1 MKKSFTTENWSY
13 PPYNKESFQ
22 HVRTLFSTV
31 KLTSEKENSN
41 AFDFKEKEIAN
52 LRYQIKYPGFDSEPT
67 VQDMLDKTHTDAFLV
82 MKDGLILYEKYS
94 NGMNQ
99 ESIHLMNSVS
109 KSFLGILIGVLID
122 EGLIDT
128 QKLITEYLPDF
139 EDTGFSGTTV
149 QQALNMTGSVKYK
162 EDYLEKETDFW
173 KESSVVGWR
182 PALVNETTPKTLYEY
197 AKTLKETEQVN
208 GSSFHYRTVYTNI
221 LGMVAEKAANKNL
234 TVLLQEKLW
243 QKIRPE
249 QNAYIVCDQDNFPYM
264 GAGMS
269 ASARDL
275 ARFGEMIVNKGM
287 YKNERVVSED
297 WIMKTLAGSC
307 ESRKHFEVTEYV
319 HMIPKG
325 HYMNQFWAS
334 SDSKI
339 LVCLGIHGQ
348 GIYMNMSNKT
358 VAVKFSSQPYPNEGR
373 LFIETFAAF
382 VALSESI

>member
-82 MKDGLILYEKYS
+82 MKDGLILFEKYS

-173 KESSVVGWR
+173 
-182 PALVNETTPKTLYEY
+182 
-197 AKTLKETEQVN
+197 
-208 GSSFHYRTVYTNI
+208 
-221 LGMVAEKAANKNL
+221 
-234 TVLLQEKLW
+234 
-243 QKIRPE
+243 
-249 QNAYIVCDQDNFPYM
+249 
-264 GAGMS
+264 
-269 ASARDL
+269 
-275 ARFGEMIVNKGM
+275 
-287 YKNERVVSED
+287 
-297 WIMKTLAGSC
+297 
-307 ESRKHFEVTEYV
+307 
-319 HMIPKG
+319 
-325 HYMNQFWAS
+325 
-334 SDSKI
+334 
-339 LVCLGIHGQ
+339 
-348 GIYMNMSNKT
+348 
-358 VAVKFSSQPYPNEGR
+358 
-373 LFIETFAAF
+373 
-382 VALSESI
+382 